1 MPDSAWWEQYYNPM
15 QTRLTELRARHG
27 ADPEAEEVYGFLD
40 REIGLFHQHSAEYGY
55 RFVVLQR
62 PKEE

>member
-1 MPDSAWWEQYYNPM
+1 M

-27 ADPEAEEVYGFLD
+27 ADPEAAEVYGFLD
-40 REIGLFHQHSAEYGY
+40 REIALFRQHSAEYGY